1 MVAILGANSV
11 SGGYEIDNSLR
22 FNSGDSA
29 KLGITPG
36 SAGDRKTWTFSCWFK
51 LGKMGV
57 GRQLFDANG
66 VGTTENDFF
75 NIGSS
80 GTMQFRIK
88 NSNSIVTNLIPTQV
102 FRDPSAWYHV
112 VLAWDT
118 TQATDSDR
126 VKIYINGIQI
136 TDFSTAAY
144 PTLNL
149 ETSSFNNTVV
159 HSIGAEYYG
168 GSYYAYYD
176 GYMSEINFINS
187 EGLAPTDFGEF
198 NDNGVWI
205 PKAYEGTYGTNGFYL
220 EFKETGTG
228 QNSSGIGADT
238 SGNDHHWAV
247 TNLAATDVTTDTP
260 TNNFATLLPLR
271 SGEGAAQ
278 QVFSEGNLQW
288 TSTTRQSNA
297 TGASINFPPSG
308 KWYVECYVKTAGA
321 AGDDDFGIGIQG
333 VAHDSMAKTNPAT
346 ATYGDSA
353 VYVTRRDSA
362 SRIEKNLA
370 NVIIGDTYSYT
381 AGAIVQLA
389 FDADS
394 GKVYFGLN
402 NAYWAEDGGT
412 DGNPSSGTNHS
423 TTLTSGVD
431 YFYTLSQY
439 SSTYVSVT
447 NFGHDSS
454 FAGNKSSGSA
464 NANDGEYGDFF
475 YAPPTGFKCLCTK
488 NLGEFG

>member
-22 FNSGDSA
+22 FNDDDAASLKD
-29 KLGITPG
+29 TQ
-36 SAGDRKTWTFSCWFK
+36 SAGNRRTWTFSAWLK
-51 LGKMGV
+51 RSLGGGASQV
-57 GRQLFDANG
+57 I
-66 VGTTENDFF
+66 F
-75 NIGSS
+75 NS
-80 GTMQFRIK
+80 GTNDGNYF
-88 NSNSIVTNLIPTQV
+88 V
-102 FRDPSAWYHV
+102 FNFVNDALSWHQYNGSAFEVLESTDAVYRDPSAWYHV
-112 VLAWDT
+112 VLRCDT
-118 TQATDSDR
+118 TD
-126 VKIYINGIQI
+126 
-136 TDFSTAAY
+136 STADDRFQLYVNGVLQAH
-144 PTLNL
+144 TANTTASENL
-149 ETSSFNNTVV
+149 DTDVNVNGHVFDIGNDDEFNQGYVP
-159 HSIGAEYYG
+159 
-168 GSYYAYYD
+168 YD
-176 GYMSEINFINS
+176 GYMAEVYLID
-187 EGLAPTDFGEF
+187 GTAKAPTDFGETD
-198 NDNGVWI
+198 DNGVWI
-205 PKAYEGTYGTNGFYL
+205 PKVYEGAYGTNGFYL

-238 SGNDHHWAV
+238 SGNDHHCAV